1 MAKRELLQ
9 AVAGTAAGGGG
20 GEGVVGMNNQYDRV
34 IHIVIYIYISM
45 WRTLTGL
52 VVVEWRL
59 DWQIE
64 YILAEIVYMADVAA
78 ASRRG

>member
-1 MAKRELLQ
+1 
-9 AVAGTAAGGGG
+9 
-20 GEGVVGMNNQYDRV
+20 MNNQYDRV
-34 IHIVIYIYISM
+34 IHIIIYIYI
-45 WRTLTGL
+45 WRALTGL

>member
-1 MAKRELLQ
+1 
-9 AVAGTAAGGGG
+9 
-20 GEGVVGMNNQYDRV
+20 MNNQYDRV
-34 IHIVIYIYISM
+34 IHIVIYIYICI

-78 ASRRG
+78 ASRRR

>member
-20 GEGVVGMNNQYDRV
+20 GEGEVGMNNQYDRV
-34 IHIVIYIYISM
+34 IHIVIYISM

-78 ASRRG
+78 ASRSG